1 MVDKVSELTPPTG
14 IKRLL
19 FRAPIWLYK
28 LHLGWLLGNRML
40 KLTHQGRVSG
50 EPREV
55 VLEVVRYDPASDS
68 FTVAAAWGEKSDWVK
83 NIRVN
88 PSVRVQAGHREMNMQ
103 AAQLTPEQ
111 GEQAILEYAQ
121 KHPTAMNNIASYMG
135 YQLDGSQ
142 ADYRD
147 LGRKL
152 LMFSFTPQTQ
162 GHPS

>member
-14 IKRLL
+14 IRRLL

-55 VLEVVRYDPASDS
+55 VLEVVCHDPASNV

-88 PSVRVQAGHREMNMQ
+88 PRVRVQVGGQEMEMQ
-103 AAQLTPEQ
+103 AEQLTPEQ
-111 GEQAILEYAQ
+111 GEQAILDYAG
-121 KHPTAMNNIASYMG
+121 KHPTAMRNIASFMG

-142 ADYRD
+142 ADYSN

-152 LMFSFTPQTQ
+152 LMFSFTPQIQ
-162 GHPS
+162 GHNS